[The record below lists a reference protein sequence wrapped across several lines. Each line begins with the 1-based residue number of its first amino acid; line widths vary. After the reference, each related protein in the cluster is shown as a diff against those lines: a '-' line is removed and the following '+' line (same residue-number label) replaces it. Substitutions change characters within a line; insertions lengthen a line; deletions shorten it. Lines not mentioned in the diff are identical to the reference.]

1 MRELMAR
8 YETDRRAQ
16 LAVDVFCY
24 RARKYFGAYLAVLDG
39 ADAIVFSGGIGEN
52 APVVREKIC
61 AEMGWC
67 GLSLD
72 KNKNGSAIG
81 AESLISSAGARV
93 CAYVIPSDEEAI
105 IARETVKL
113 FQRKTR

>member
-1 MRELMAR
+1 
-8 YETDRRAQ
+8 
-16 LAVDVFCY
+16 
-24 RARKYFGAYLAVLDG
+24 
-39 ADAIVFSGGIGEN
+39 
-52 APVVREKIC
+52 
-61 AEMGWC
+61 MGWC

>member
-1 MRELMAR
+1 MRDLLARAATDGHAAEAVEL
-8 YETDRRAQ
+8 
-16 LAVDVFCY
+16 FCY
-24 RARKYFGAYLAVLDG
+24 LAKKFLGALAAVLG
-39 ADAIVFSGGIGEN
+39 GLDALVFTAGIGEN
-52 APVVREKIC
+52 APVVREKFC
-61 AEMGWC
+61 AGMEWC